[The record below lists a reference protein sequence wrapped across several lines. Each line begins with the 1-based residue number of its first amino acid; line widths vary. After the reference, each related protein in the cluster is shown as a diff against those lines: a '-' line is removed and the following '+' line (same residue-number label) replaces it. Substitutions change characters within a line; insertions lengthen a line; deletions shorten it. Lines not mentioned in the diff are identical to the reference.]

1 MNTLDRYIARQYL
14 FNALALLVILFS
26 FVVAVDVALNLDKFL
41 KSATDMMGPT
51 GGGEVRR
58 IVLATLLVFDL
69 WWPRLLQLFTY
80 LVGLV
85 LVAAMGFTF
94 TQMVRN
100 REMVAVLA
108 GGISLHR
115 LMRPVL
121 IVAAVFLVI
130 KVIDQECV
138 LSQPKV
144 AALLARDTN
153 DAGVREWK
161 DFPVRLASDSDHR
174 VWLARRFDPGAGE
187 MEDVTIWVRD
197 AGGQA
202 QSIIHADKAQWR
214 AGGWDLTGSRHESTT
229 LALSGSSAVVGRDSA
244 PTRILTDLD
253 PSTLKFNRYATFS
266 QTLSWGQI
274 GEMLGSAS
282 VKPDVRDRLQRI
294 RWGRVSQLL
303 SSVLS
308 LIITMPFFLMRE
320 PRNMLLQ
327 SLKASPIGIISLMG
341 GVLLSSVAWPGLPP
355 GFAVFIPVL
364 VLIPVAIAA
373 VSWLK
378 T

>member
-14 FNALALLVILFS
+14 FNTLALLVIMFS

-41 KSATDMMGPT
+41 DSANRMMGPN
-51 GGGEVRR
+51 GGGAVRR
-58 IVLATLLVFDL
+58 VVLATLLVFDL

-80 LVGLV
+80 LVGMV

-94 TQMVRN
+94 TQMVRY

-115 LMRPVL
+115 MMRPVL
-121 IVAAVFLVI
+121 IVAALFMVL
-130 KVIDQECV
+130 KVINQECV

-153 DAGVREWK
+153 DAGIREWK
-161 DFPVRLASDSDHR
+161 DFPVRLASDSEHR
-174 VWLARRFDPGAGE
+174 VWLARRFDPGAGV
-187 MEDVTIWVRD
+187 MEDVTIWIRD
-197 AGGQA
+197 QGGHA
-202 QSIIHADKAQWR
+202 QSIIQADKAVWDSR
-214 AGGWDLTGSRHESTT
+214 GWVLTGAKIEST
-229 LALSGSSAVVGRDSA
+229 ALSSSGSSAVLGRETPPS
-244 PTRILTDLD
+244 RINTDLD
-253 PSTLKFNRYATFS
+253 PARLKFERFATFS
-266 QTLSWGQI
+266 ETLSWAQI
-274 GEMLGSAS
+274 SEMLAS
-282 VKPDVRDRLQRI
+282 PSLKPEVEARLQRV

-308 LIITMPFFLMRE
+308 LIITMPFFLIRE
-320 PRNMLLQ
+320 PKNMLVQ
-327 SLKASPIGIISLMG
+327 SLKASPIGIISLVG
-341 GVLLSSVAWPGLPP
+341 GVVLSSVAWPGLPP

-364 VLIPVAIAA
+364 VLVPVAIAA